1 MAGSERS
8 GGRRIDLA
16 GYAMV
21 IVSALS
27 YSALGIL
34 AKIAY
39 ANGLPLDSLL
49 STRFTLA
56 AAFLWGWV
64 ALSPDL
70 RGAVRALP
78 RRRALGLF
86 AWGIC
91 GFAGQ
96 SALFFSAL
104 RFISASLTEV
114 LLYTCPAF
122 LGLIVWGLAGRRPPL
137 PRVAAIALALL
148 GTYFCAGP
156 LGGATDP
163 LGVGLAL
170 LSGLWYATF
179 LLGLHRLTPGIPGVV
194 SGALVISGAAL
205 AFDGFVLAAR
215 SYVLPANAAAWG
227 AVFGIVLSAT
237 LVGFVL
243 FVAGLKRVGP
253 QTAAILST
261 FEPLGTLLLAAV
273 TLGERLSAAQWSGAA
288 LIIGAAFVLASTE
301 EAPEGAPVTDPGELA
316 ARAAARD

>member
-1 MAGSERS
+1 MAGSVRA

-16 GYAMV
+16 GYAMI

-27 YSALGIL
+27 YSALAIL

-39 ANGLPLDSLL
+39 AHGLSLPSLL

-56 AAFLWGWV
+56 AACLWFWV
-64 ALSPDL
+64 AILPDL
-70 RGAVRALP
+70 RGAVRTLP
-78 RRRALGLF
+78 RRRVLRLV

-96 SALFFSAL
+96 SVLFFSAL

-122 LGLIVWGLAGRRPPL
+122 LALIVWGLSGRRPPL
-137 PRVAAIALALL
+137 PRALAIALALL
-148 GTYFCAGP
+148 GTYLCAGP
-156 LGGATDP
+156 LAGAVDP
-163 LGVGLAL
+163 LGLGLAL

-179 LLGLHRLTPGIPGVV
+179 LLGLHRITPGIPGVV
-194 SGALVISGAAL
+194 SGALVISGSAL
-205 AFDGFVLAAR
+205 AFDAFALASG
-215 SYVLPANAAAWG
+215 SYVPPANAAAWG
-227 AVFGIVLSAT
+227 AVLGIVLSAT

-243 FVAGLKRVGP
+243 FVAGLNRVGP

-273 TLGERLSAAQWSGAA
+273 TLGERLTAAQWGGAA
-288 LIIGAAFVLASTE
+288 LIIGAAFVLASSE
-301 EAPEGAPVTDPGELA
+301 VAPEGTPLRDPAELA
-316 ARAAARD
+316 ARAAIRD